1 MQPGHTERTKLK
13 RLAYKASES
22 QSDLYSILDD
32 NFVVHVGLVSDQGP
46 LVIPMAYGRVGNT
59 LYLHGSTGS
68 RLMRLLAQNPAVCIS
83 LTELTALKISRSTF
97 NSGMH
102 YRSVMIFGNARLI
115 ADEEKAVAL
124 DALSDAL
131 VPGRVAE
138 ARPMTKKEVA
148 ATIIVAVELDETSVK
163 IGVNEVDDPEEDM
176 NLGYWAGIVPLQTRF
191 GQPVPADEE
200 SRGLPVPPSIQR
212 LIDKS

>member
-1 MQPGHTERTKLK
+1 MQPGNTERTKLK

-32 NFVVHVGLVSDQGP
+32 NFVVHVGLVADGNP
-46 LVIPMAYGRVGNT
+46 LVVPMTYGRVGNT

-115 ADEEKAVAL
+115 GDEEKAVAL

-148 ATIIVAVELDETSVK
+148 ATIIVAVELNETSVK

>member
-115 ADEEKAVAL
+115 GDEEKAVAL

-138 ARPMTKKEVA
+138 SRPMTKKEVA

-176 NLGYWAGIVPLQTRF
+176 NLGYWAGIVPLETRF

-212 LIDKS
+212 LIDKN

>member
-115 ADEEKAVAL
+115 GDEEKAVAL

-138 ARPMTKKEVA
+138 SRPMTKKEVA

>member
-1 MQPGHTERTKLK
+1 MQPGNTERTKLK

-32 NFVVHVGLVSDQGP
+32 NYVVHVGLVSEQGP

-138 ARPMTKKEVA
+138 SRPMTKKEIA

-191 GQPVPADEE
+191 GQPIPADEE

>member
-1 MQPGHTERTKLK
+1 MQPGSTERTKLK

-102 YRSVMIFGNARLI
+102 YRSVMIFGDARLI
-115 ADEEKAVAL
+115 GDEEKAVAL

-138 ARPMTKKEVA
+138 SRPMTKKEVA

-191 GQPVPADEE
+191 GQPVPADDE
-200 SRGLPVPPSIQR
+200 SRRLPVPPSIQR